1 MKLLALLVIPLLL
14 LIVNSDV
21 LYFYSANN
29 FFYVTNVMQPQE
41 YNNFNFI
48 NNNYI
53 LSSSSYTSSNNGSI
67 IILGYMATLPPKP
80 NTYYTINST
89 SFEINVPTYS
99 KLYIIPIIYNISNSS
114 PKLAF
119 SNISLTFIGRS
130 SHIFSLVNNGNAL
143 NKTFCL
149 QLLNNFYSVNI
160 IWCLSAPQPPPG
172 TYYANI
178 FMMIV
183 VSISGANYVYFWN
196 LSITQIIGL
205 PPPPPQPYT
214 YIKEYQL
221 NQIEIVKIIDSL
233 YS

>member
-1 MKLLALLVIPLLL
+1 
-14 LIVNSDV
+14 
-21 LYFYSANN
+21 
-29 FFYVTNVMQPQE
+29 MQPHG
-41 YNNFNFI
+41 YKNSNTI
-48 NNNYI
+48 NNNSI
-53 LSSSSYTSSNNGSI
+53 SSSSSYTSSNNVSI
-67 IILGYMATLPPKP
+67 SINGFIFQSPKP

-99 KLYIIPIIYNISNSS
+99 KLYIIPIIYYISNSG

-130 SHIFSLVNNGNAL
+130 SHIFSLVNNGKAL
-143 NKTFCL
+143 NKTFYL

-160 IWCLSAPQPPPG
+160 TWCLSAPQPPSG
-172 TYYANI
+172 IYYANI

-196 LSITQIIGL
+196 LSITQIIGQ
-205 PPPPPQPYT
+205 PSPPPPQHYT